1 MNRVL
6 CLLWVIGLLVSG
18 CSWSS
23 QRSDSNGYVSG
34 DGTVHTIPESDRGE
48 PITLTGRD
56 LAGAKLIAPSTAN
69 RPTVVNIWWSGCA
82 ECRKEAATL
91 RAAALDETVPADF
104 YGINVRESG
113 RPQAQRF
120 EEHFGIPFPS
130 FYDPGGSLLLQLH
143 HTVPYSAIPTTVVL
157 DNRGRPA
164 AVILGT
170 VPSVTTLRDLVA
182 DVSATPEGDRA
193 GTAR

>member
-1 MNRVL
+1 M
-6 CLLWVIGLLVSG
+6 
-18 CSWSS
+18 
-23 QRSDSNGYVSG
+23 
-34 DGTVHTIPESDRGE
+34 IPARDRGE

-56 LAGAKLIAPSTAN
+56 LTGAKLSAPSASD

-82 ECRKEAATL
+82 ECREEAATL
-91 RAAALDETVPADF
+91 RAAALDETVSADF
-104 YGINVRESG
+104 FGIDVRESG

-120 EEHFGIPFPS
+120 VEHFGIPFPS
-130 FYDPGGSLLLQLH
+130 FYDPGGNLLLQLH

-182 DVSATPEGDRA
+182 DVDGAPRESSSTTKTALVAEEGVQQ
-193 GTAR
+193 GG